1 MLEMMSTKKLYFQIF
16 KIICAITIFISFV
29 GAQPATGTSPEVVS
43 SQAVKAWLKRAEQFE
58 LSQFFKGDPEALCQ
72 ELSAF
77 GQLPNWVKDTEVN
90 FDDVNVIE
98 TNETTHTYTYASKT
112 NETLLGQVRVE
123 LNKTDDEWE
132 AQSVRLNFSSG
143 SPSPLSQ
150 MNYPLTGWLFLF
162 FSVYLTYLC
171 LRPSWFRDWFM
182 KGVEVLKAHRR
193 IVLGT
198 VIGLYSA
205 FVLGIVVGNGLP
217 EACHAYITEMLNTG
231 VSDIGIVEV
240 LETGDI
246 ARVAAAITFWN
257 FSMGAI
263 VTTLL
268 PASLFALP
276 AYLLN
281 FSRFFY
287 IAIPFADLPPV
298 AVVAHL
304 PVIVIELLAYI
315 LVTAGG
321 GIFLATLIRQG
332 WRKGYREGLKRLF
345 LMIPIA
351 LVLLVIAAW
360 YESFEILW
368 FLSGQ

>member
-1 MLEMMSTKKLYFQIF
+1 MNTKNLYLRILKIVSVIVIF
-16 KIICAITIFISFV
+16 TNA
-29 GAQPATGTSPEVVS
+29 GAQLATGASPEVVAS
-43 SQAVKAWLKRAEQFE
+43 EAVKTWLKRAEQFE
-58 LSQFFKGDPEALCQ
+58 LSQFFKEDPEALCQ

-77 GQLPNWVKDTEVN
+77 GQLPNWIKNTEVN

-98 TNETTHTYTYASKT
+98 TDETTHTYTYASKT
-112 NETLLGQVRVE
+112 NETILGQVKVQ
-123 LNKTDDEWE
+123 LAKTDDEWE
-132 AQSVRLNFSSG
+132 AQSVRLDFASSG
-143 SPSPLSQ
+143 TSPLSQ
-150 MNYPLTGWLFLF
+150 INYPITGWVFLF
-162 FSVYLTYLC
+162 FSFYLAYLC
-171 LRPSWFRDWFM
+171 LRPSWFRSWFM
-182 KGVEVLKAHRR
+182 KGVEVIRAHRR

-198 VIGLYSA
+198 IIGLYSA
-205 FVLGIVVGNGLP
+205 FVLGMVVGNNLP
-217 EACHAYITEMLNTG
+217 QACHAYITEMLSTG
-231 VSDIGIVEV
+231 ISDIGIVEV

-246 ARVAAAITFWN
+246 ARIAAAISFWN

-287 IAIPFADLPPV
+287 IAIPFADLPPI

-304 PVIVIELLAYI
+304 PVIAIELLAYI
-315 LVTAGG
+315 LITAGG

-332 WRKGYREGLKRLF
+332 WKGYREGLKRLF

-360 YESFEILW
+360 YESFEVLW
-368 FLSGQ
+368 FFSSQ